1 MEELHLNVFEFAS
14 KATTNLHSIKGVDS
28 KWFAE
33 NNNGLSSNGLPKN
46 FQTLQYKRSFTV
58 HMCIEQELEI

>member
-14 KATTNLHSIKGVDS
+14 KATTNLHSINGVDS

-46 FQTLQYKRSFTV
+46 FQTL
-58 HMCIEQELEI
+58 